1 MSFSVLPIR
10 AITMYLVSVQVSLDC
25 VECVYVYLFAMKLHS
40 DYAGFC
46 KQMTFSDEKKTF
58 SWVFHDWKFDLCCK
72 YMVHVIHVGKPAV
85 HIHCLRQTRV
95 TTAYIRHRHK
105 LG

>member
-46 KQMTFSDEKKTF
+46 KQMTFSDEKKNIF
-58 SWVFHDWKFDLCCK
+58 
-72 YMVHVIHVGKPAV
+72 
-85 HIHCLRQTRV
+85 
-95 TTAYIRHRHK
+95 
-105 LG
+105 LGFP